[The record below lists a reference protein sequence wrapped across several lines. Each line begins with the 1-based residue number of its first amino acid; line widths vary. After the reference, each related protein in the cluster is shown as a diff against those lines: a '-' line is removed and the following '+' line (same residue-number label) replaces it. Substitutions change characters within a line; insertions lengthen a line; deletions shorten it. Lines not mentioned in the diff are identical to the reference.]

1 MLQGD
6 SKEDWR
12 MEEFRMFKGGSLWK
26 PPVKNLYANGMPD
39 HFVDLEDGLVLFV
52 LGFKVVERIVG
63 LFLVAGN

>member
-39 HFVDLEDGLVLFV
+39 HFVDLEDGLVLQSRRKDCWSFF
-52 LGFKVVERIVG
+52 GCWE
-63 LFLVAGN
+63 LV